1 MKPAPIILPPACAQR
16 VGPELAARTLAAEI
30 VAPYVADASPLA
42 GLLADVERIGRF
54 MNPSFAVYIDESG
67 DEGCRDVERGLIK

>member
-42 GLLADVERIGRF
+42 DVERIGRF